1 MSAEVNEILTFNP
14 GEVKKVSLGFREA
27 DGKIEI
33 LVASSGTEDD
43 INQIAALLSFAL
55 EKILED

>member
-1 MSAEVNEILTFNP
+1 MSTEAKNILTFNP

-33 LVASSGTEDD
+33 LVASTGTEDD
-43 INQIAALLSFAL
+43 INQITALLSFAL
-55 EKILED
+55 EKMLEN